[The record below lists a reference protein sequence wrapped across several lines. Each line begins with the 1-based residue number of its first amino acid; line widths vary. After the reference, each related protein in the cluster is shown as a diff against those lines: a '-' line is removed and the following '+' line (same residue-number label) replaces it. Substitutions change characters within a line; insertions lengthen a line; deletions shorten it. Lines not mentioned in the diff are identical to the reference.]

1 MGNRVPQEVFQV
13 TMGLRSVLVIVV
25 ALGYCHCAPTTCSK
39 VDRVLKAANYA
50 ATKHKDQESNEDE
63 TIPFINHPLGVANTL
78 TNIGDIYNYEVLQA
92 AILHDIVEYTDSTF
106 EDLELGFGKEVT
118 NIIKEVTPVEN
129 GGTFT
134 ENSRLSQA
142 AKELLLAD
150 NLWYLTALDERT
162 SKPLSEDEGARFAE
176 AANEVNKY
184 RGQTRTLKTCWTSYL
199 PRGMSSRWWQVNLH
213 FGD

>member
-1 MGNRVPQEVFQV
+1 MGRALPQLFKV
-13 TMGLRSVLVIVV
+13 TMAFRIVLLLTL
-25 ALGYCHCAPTTCSK
+25 ALGYSQGHPTPCSK

-50 ATKHKDQESNEDE
+50 ATKHKDQKSNEDE

-118 NIIKEVTPVEN
+118 NIIKEVTPVED

-162 SKPLSEDEGARFAE
+162 SKPLSEDEVARFAE

-184 RGQTRTLKTCWTSYL
+184 RGTNKDIENMLDQLFAKRNVLKVAAS
-199 PRGMSSRWWQVNLH
+199 
-213 FGD
+213 

>member
-1 MGNRVPQEVFQV
+1 MGPQEVFQV

-50 ATKHKDQESNEDE
+50 ATKHKDQKSNEDE

-78 TNIGDIYNYEVLQA
+78 
-92 AILHDIVEYTDSTF
+92 
-106 EDLELGFGKEVT
+106 T

-162 SKPLSEDEGARFAE
+162 SKPLSEDEVARFAE

-184 RGQTRTLKTCWTSYL
+184 RGTNKDIENMLDQLFAKRNVLKVVAS
-199 PRGMSSRWWQVNLH
+199 
-213 FGD
+213 